1 MSGWREEWVAAL
13 DALEA
18 DVETVERLIADEHR
32 AQALP
37 AADPWSPPAGL
48 SALPLDLKP
57 RADRILAR
65 QIAAAQAVSMA
76 IIGNR
81 RQTAFA
87 AKIEVGTAGKA
98 IPSYLDCNA

>member
-1 MSGWREEWVAAL
+1 MAAWREEWIAAL

-18 DVETVERLIADEHR
+18 DVEMIERLIEDEHR
-32 AQALP
+32 VQALP
-37 AADPWSPPAGL
+37 AANPWSPPTELGT
-48 SALPLDLKP
+48 LPLDLKP

-65 QIAAAQAVSMA
+65 QIAAAQAVSQA
-76 IIGNR
+76 ITGNR

-98 IPSYLDCNA
+98 IPTYVDCNA

>member
-1 MSGWREEWVAAL
+1 MSAWREEWVAAL

-18 DVETVERLIADEHR
+18 DVESIERLIEDEHR

-37 AADPWSPPAGL
+37 AAEPWSPPAELG
-48 SALPLDLKP
+48 ALPLELKP

-65 QIAAAQAVSMA
+65 QIAAAQAVSAA
-76 IIGNR
+76 ITGNR

-87 AKIEVGTAGKA
+87 SKVEVGTAGKA
-98 IPSYLDCNA
+98 IPNYLDCNA

>member
-1 MSGWREEWVAAL
+1 MSAWRQEWVAAL

-18 DVETVERLIADEHR
+18 DVESIERLIEDEHR
-32 AQALP
+32 AQELP

-48 SALPLDLKP
+48 GALPLELKP
-57 RADRILAR
+57 RADHILAR
-65 QIAAAQAVSMA
+65 QIAAAQAVSAA
-76 IIGNR
+76 ITGNR

-98 IPSYLDCNA
+98 IPNYLDCNA

>member
-18 DVETVERLIADEHR
+18 DVDSIERMIEDEHR
-32 AQALP
+32 AQELP
-37 AADPWSPPAGL
+37 AAEPWSPPAGL
-48 SALPLDLKP
+48 GALPVDLKT
-57 RADRILAR
+57 RAEQILAR
-65 QIAAAQAVSMA
+65 QLAAAQAVSVA
-76 IIGNR
+76 ITGNR

-98 IPSYLDCNA
+98 IPNYLDCNA